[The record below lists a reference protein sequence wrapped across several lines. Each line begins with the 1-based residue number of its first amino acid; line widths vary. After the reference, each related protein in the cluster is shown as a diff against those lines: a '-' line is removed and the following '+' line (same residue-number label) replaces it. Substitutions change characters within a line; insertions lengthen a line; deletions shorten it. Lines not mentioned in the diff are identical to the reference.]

1 MTKLLSFSLRN
12 LRRKP
17 VRTGILVFA
26 IALLVSALVFAV
38 SFVQRVNGS
47 IRKSSERLG
56 ADLIVVP
63 TNARGEA
70 EEVLLENRIRS
81 FYMDRALIDRLRTV
95 KGVDRVTEQIYL
107 VTMSTMCCS
116 VPEALVVAFNQD
128 TDFII
133 RPWLREK
140 LSRPLVKGEAVA
152 GEESSFNIR
161 LGLVEVDSMLF
172 GNVFRIVSTLDK
184 TGTGLDNAVF
194 IGMENMEGIYASGKA
209 KSVPPGKVSV
219 AFVKVKPGVDPAAVA
234 AEIENT
240 IIEVDAMARKDI
252 GKNIITVLKDMSR
265 IFTLTLVLASLFS
278 FFLVWAIFTAI
289 ANERSKEVGIMRAI
303 GAKEAH
309 ITRIFMN
316 EVLLI
321 GAAGS
326 LLGIA
331 AGTVLTMTFAK
342 GFSIVRQLSMDLSL
356 GERSLIAMV
365 SFAAGTAIC
374 VLGALGPIR
383 RVRRLEPLMVIKG
396 E

>member
-17 VRTGILVFA
+17 FRTGILVFA

>member
-1 MTKLLSFSLRN
+1 
-12 LRRKP
+12 
-17 VRTGILVFA
+17 
-26 IALLVSALVFAV
+26 
-38 SFVQRVNGS
+38 
-47 IRKSSERLG
+47 
-56 ADLIVVP
+56 
-63 TNARGEA
+63 
-70 EEVLLENRIRS
+70 
-81 FYMDRALIDRLRTV
+81 
-95 KGVDRVTEQIYL
+95 
-107 VTMSTMCCS
+107 
-116 VPEALVVAFNQD
+116 
-128 TDFII
+128 
-133 RPWLREK
+133 
-140 LSRPLVKGEAVA
+140 
-152 GEESSFNIR
+152 
-161 LGLVEVDSMLF
+161 
-172 GNVFRIVSTLDK
+172 
-184 TGTGLDNAVF
+184 
-194 IGMENMEGIYASGKA
+194 
-209 KSVPPGKVSV
+209 
-219 AFVKVKPGVDPAAVA
+219 
-234 AEIENT
+234 
-240 IIEVDAMARKDI
+240 
-252 GKNIITVLKDMSR
+252 
-265 IFTLTLVLASLFS
+265 LASLFS